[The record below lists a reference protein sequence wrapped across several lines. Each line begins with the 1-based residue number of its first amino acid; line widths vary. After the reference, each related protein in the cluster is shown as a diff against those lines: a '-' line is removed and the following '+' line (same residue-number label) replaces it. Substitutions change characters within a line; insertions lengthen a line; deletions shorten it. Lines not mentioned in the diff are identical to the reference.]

1 MVCVNM
7 ECKGGDFSMH
17 FRAMDSRS
25 GSLMNWE
32 RIVVPLAIQ
41 TYWMSSG
48 LVIIDWVFFFSRR
61 EINWLKLF
69 YGLGMGFGNRIEFG
83 EMGIENLSFLL
94 GLL

>member
-48 LVIIDWVFFFSRR
+48 LVIIDWVFFFKEGNQLA
-61 EINWLKLF
+61 EIF
-69 YGLGMGFGNRIEFG
+69 YGLEMGFGNRIEFG

>member
-48 LVIIDWVFFFSRR
+48 LVIIDWVFFFK
-61 EINWLKLF
+61 E
-69 YGLGMGFGNRIEFG
+69 GNQLAETFLWVG
-83 EMGIENLSFLL
+83 DGIWE
-94 GLL
+94 